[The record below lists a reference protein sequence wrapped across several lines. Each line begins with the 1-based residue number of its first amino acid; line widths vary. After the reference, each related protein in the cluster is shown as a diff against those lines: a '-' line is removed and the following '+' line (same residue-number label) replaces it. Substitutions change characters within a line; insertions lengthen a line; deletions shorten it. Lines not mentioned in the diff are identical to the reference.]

1 MNLELLGWAD
11 CFAQAFERYEIA
23 HAVPGRVT
31 LEHKSSHIIQT
42 ELGEY
47 AAEITGKLRHQSTQT
62 QNLIAVGDWVV
73 ATLRPSEQKA
83 TIHGILPHKSKF
95 SRKAVGGKTDEQVIA
110 TNVDVAFLVS
120 GLDQDFNLRRI
131 ERYLILT
138 WESGA
143 NPVIVLNK
151 ADLCSNLEERLAE
164 VAAIAPGVP
173 IVALSALQQDGLT
186 ELLPYLQP
194 GHTAVLLGSSGVGKS
209 TLTNQLLGEAVQE
222 TQAVRQGD
230 ARGRHTTTHR
240 ELLPLPCGGLLID
253 TPGMRELQLWA
264 GEESL
269 QETFTD
275 VETLAQRCRFRD
287 CQHEREPGCAVQQAL
302 EGGRLDESRLASY
315 QKLQR
320 EVSYLARKQDPQALL
335 QEKEKWKKL
344 SKASRSRQTKD
355 PFR

>member
-11 CFAQAFERYEIA
+11 CFAQVFERYAIA
-23 HAVPGRVT
+23 NAIPGRVT
-31 LEHKSSHIIQT
+31 LEHKSSYIIQT

-47 AAEITGKLRHQSTQT
+47 AAEITGKLRHQSTQS

-73 ATLRPSEQKA
+73 TTLRPSEQKA

-95 SRKAVGGKTDEQVIA
+95 SRQAVGEKNNEQVIA

-131 ERYLILT
+131 ERYLILA

-151 ADLCSNLEERLAE
+151 ADLCSNLEARLAD

-173 IVALSALQQDGLT
+173 IVALSALQQDGLN
-186 ELLPYLQP
+186 ELRPYLQP
-194 GHTAVLLGSSGVGKS
+194 GHTVVLLGSSGVGKS
-209 TLTNQLLGEAVQE
+209 TLTNQLLGETVQK

-287 CQHEREPGCAVQQAL
+287 CQHEHEPGCAVQLAL
-302 EGGRLDESRLASY
+302 EEGKLNESRLASY

-320 EVSYLARKQDPQALL
+320 EINYLARKQDPQALL
-335 QEKEKWKKL
+335 QEKAKWKKL
-344 SKASRSRQTKD
+344 SKASRSRQTKA

>member
-11 CFAQAFERYEIA
+11 CFAQAFERYAIA
-23 HAVPGRVT
+23 NAVPGRVT
-31 LEHKSSHIIQT
+31 LEHKSSYIIQT

-47 AAEITGKLRHQSTQT
+47 AAEITGKLRHQSTRS

-73 ATLRPSEQKA
+73 ATLRPAEQKA
-83 TIHGILPHKSKF
+83 IIHRILPHKSKF
-95 SRKAVGGKTDEQVIA
+95 SRKAVGEKNNEQVIA
-110 TNVDVAFLVS
+110 TNVDVAFLVT

-131 ERYLILT
+131 ERYLILA

-143 NPVIVLNK
+143 KPVIILNK
-151 ADLCSNLEERLAE
+151 ADLCSSLEARLADT
-164 VAAIAPGVP
+164 AAIAPGVP
-173 IVALSALQQDGLT
+173 IVALSALHQDGLN
-186 ELLPYLQP
+186 ELFPYLQP
-194 GHTAVLLGSSGVGKS
+194 GHTAVFLGSSGVGKS
-209 TLTNQLLGEAVQE
+209 TLTNQLLGETVQE
-222 TQAVRQGD
+222 TQAVRPGD

-240 ELLPLPCGGLLID
+240 ELVPLPCGGIIID

-264 GEESL
+264 AEESL

-287 CQHEREPGCAVQQAL
+287 CKHEHEPGCAVQLAL
-302 EGGRLDESRLASY
+302 EEGKLDESRLASY

-320 EVSYLARKQDPQALL
+320 EVNYLARKQDPQVLL
-335 QEKEKWKKL
+335 QEKAKWKKL

>member
-1 MNLELLGWAD
+1 MNLEMLGWAD
-11 CFAQAFERYEIA
+11 CFAQAFERYAIA
-23 HAVPGRVT
+23 NAVPGRVT
-31 LEHKSSHIIQT
+31 LEHKSSYVIQT

-47 AAEITGKLRHQSTQT
+47 AAEITGKLRHQST

-131 ERYLILT
+131 ERYLILA

-151 ADLCSNLEERLAE
+151 ADLCPNLEARLAD
-164 VAAIAPGVP
+164 VAAIAPGVS
-173 IVALSALQQDGLT
+173 IVALSALYRDGLN

-194 GHTAVLLGSSGVGKS
+194 GHTVVLLGSSGVGKS
-209 TLTNQLLGEAVQE
+209 TLTNQLLGETVQE
-222 TQAVRQGD
+222 TQVVRQGD

-264 GEESL
+264 GEDSL

-275 VETLAQRCRFRD
+275 IETLAQRCRFRD
-287 CQHEREPGCAVQQAL
+287 CQHEHEPGCAVRQAL
-302 EGGRLDESRLASY
+302 EERRLDESRLASY

-320 EVSYLARKQDPQALL
+320 EVDYLARKQDPQAFL
-335 QEKEKWKKL
+335 QDKAKWKKL
-344 SKASRSRQTKD
+344 SKASRSRQTKG
-355 PFR
+355 PFG